1 MSNSM
6 SNPANHRSE
15 PQHAQQSAPLPAP
28 QLASPSKAAPQ
39 QAAAQKVPAHNAP
52 AQNGVSITTLVAL
65 ISALVGI
72 AWAYWPTLV
81 DLAGIW
87 DREPDYSHGYLVV
100 PAALFLLWNRRAD
113 RPKNFDGSRWGGAV
127 LLLIAGAMRYI
138 AAKYF
143 VSAVDGWSIPVTI
156 AGIVWLLC
164 GAAWI
169 RWSWSAIAFLIFMV
183 PLPWRAESLLS
194 SPLQHVATMLSSW
207 GLQSLGF
214 PAVQQGNTIL
224 LGEFHLE
231 VEQACSGLRMLLSVT
246 ALACGYLILKPLPWW
261 QRSLLL
267 VAIGPIALIS
277 NAVRI
282 ITTGVLYQSV
292 SSESARTFSH
302 DLAGWVVI
310 PIATAL
316 LFCVVTYTH
325 ALVVEYEQAPLVRRP
340 Q

>member
-1 MSNSM
+1 MPNSM
-6 SNPANHRSE
+6 SNPANHRPDRQPASQQLV
-15 PQHAQQSAPLPAP
+15 PQVAASSQPPTPKPADHKP
-28 QLASPSKAAPQ
+28 TARDGASL
-39 QAAAQKVPAHNAP
+39 
-52 AQNGVSITTLVAL
+52 TTVVTA
-65 ISALVGI
+65 ISAMVGI
-72 AWAYWPTLV
+72 VWAYWPTLLE
-81 DLAGIW
+81 LAGTW
-87 DREPDYSHGYLVV
+87 DREPDYSHGYLVF
-100 PAALFLLWNRRAD
+100 PAALFLLWNRWAD

-127 LLLIAGAMRYI
+127 LLLISAVMRYI

-143 VSAVDGWSIPVTI
+143 ISAVDGWSIPVTI
-156 AGIVWLLC
+156 SGLVWLLC
-164 GAAWI
+164 GGAWI
-169 RWSWSAIAFLIFMV
+169 RWSWPAIAFLFFMV

-194 SPLQHVATMLSSW
+194 SPLQHVATMMSSW
-207 GLQSLGF
+207 GLQAFGF

-246 ALACGYLILKPLPWW
+246 ALTCGYLILKPLPWW

-267 VAIGPIALIS
+267 VAIAPIALIS
-277 NAVRI
+277 NAIRI
-282 ITTGVLYQSV
+282 ITTGILYQSV

-316 LFCVVTYTH
+316 LFCVVAYTH

-340 Q
+340 H